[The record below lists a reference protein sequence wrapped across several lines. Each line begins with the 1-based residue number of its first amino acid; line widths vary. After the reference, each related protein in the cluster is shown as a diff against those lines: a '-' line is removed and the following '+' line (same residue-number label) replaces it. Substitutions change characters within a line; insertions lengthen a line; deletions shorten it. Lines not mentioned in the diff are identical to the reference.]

1 MPVKTPRELFVTLLS
16 DARQS
21 TERSIRIYQEISQAA
36 QDPDVKEA
44 LESRAWISEKDLSAI
59 DRCFELI
66 GEKPVQLTFLGRLQE
81 VVVEEFRKELGE
93 LQNPGA
99 KALFLLATA
108 NKLVHLRMA
117 EYAAL
122 VAAADLTGHY
132 AVGVLLESCLADKL
146 VFIERTRRLIR
157 DLIATKM
164 AARVGA

>member
-1 MPVKTPRELFVTLLS
+1 MPVKTPRELFVLS